1 MTRTEVFRPSK
12 YRFGR
17 RFRVI
22 AVANCKLQM
31 ANTDDMLEGGDTQV
45 GPNTRLGSEVHDI
58 KTVGDVTV
66 VNHDCSTTMNVGSD
80 IKAVKLS
87 AINFFIEFESEGIV
101 GF

>member
-1 MTRTEVFRPSK
+1 
-12 YRFGR
+12 
-17 RFRVI
+17 
-22 AVANCKLQM
+22 
-31 ANTDDMLEGGDTQV
+31 MLEGGDTQV

-80 IKAVKLS
+80 IKAVNTLQLFFVLS
-87 AINFFIEFESEGIV
+87 SESEGIV

>member
-1 MTRTEVFRPSK
+1 
-12 YRFGR
+12 
-17 RFRVI
+17 
-22 AVANCKLQM
+22 M

-80 IKAVKLS
+80 IKAVKALQL
-87 AINFFIEFESEGIV
+87 FFVFS
-101 GF
+101 